1 MRRASLIGLLA
12 LSAVVGI
19 GNEPLGAQNSTVT
32 VRQTRPTGAIAG
44 VVRDANGEP
53 LADVR
58 VLIESLTRQ
67 TRTSAVGGFI
77 LEGLPPGTH
86 IVRFRRLGYQE
97 AQAEIPVIADSG
109 ITVSV
114 TMAPIAEQLDAVV
127 IEGTILNQVTGL
139 VTDESGTPLAGVVI
153 EILGMN
159 VRLETNDDGR
169 YVLLDLKP
177 GNYLLQFRAPGF
189 RVSQYGLRMVAQIE
203 RDITTK
209 LQRARVGDRM
219 TAAVAAAVALEAHRR
234 QALRGAQSVL
244 MGRDELERYDTAP
257 LGDALTNSRAGL
269 MLREVNLDC
278 ILVNGHEPL
287 SAATSAEQIESQ
299 MRNQAAGGFG
309 TRAGASPGAVRG
321 GPTEN
326 ARVRGVWLNFF
337 RANEVELLEIY
348 PPGSENSR
356 TVCGR
361 FPPSS
366 GCTCPPIPSAIVV
379 WLRR

>member
-1 MRRASLIGLLA
+1 MRRATMVRLLTLLGLCTLGLSP
-12 LSAVVGI
+12 LSAQSSG
-19 GNEPLGAQNSTVT
+19 VT
-32 VRQTRPTGAIAG
+32 VRQVRPTGAIAG
-44 VVRDANGEP
+44 VVRDVNGQP

-58 VLIESLTRQ
+58 ILIESLTWQ
-67 TRTSAVGGFI
+67 ARTSDAGGFI
-77 LEGLPPGTH
+77 IEGLPPGTH
-86 IVRFRRLGYQE
+86 LVRFRKVGYQE
-97 AQAEIPVIADSG
+97 AFADIPVIADSG
-109 ITVSV
+109 VTVNV

-139 VTDESGTPLAGVVI
+139 VTDESGTPMAGVVV

-159 VRLETNDDGR
+159 FRLETNEQGR

-177 GNYLLQFRAPGF
+177 GNYLLQFRAPGY

-209 LQRARVGDRM
+209 LQRARAGDRM
-219 TAAVAAAVALEAHRR
+219 SAAVAASVALEAHRR
-234 QALRGAQSVL
+234 QSLRGTQSIL

-257 LGDALTNSRAGL
+257 LGDALLNSRAGL
-269 MLREVNLDC
+269 LLREVNTSC
-278 ILVNGHEPL
+278 ILINGHEPL
-287 SAATSAEQIESQ
+287 SGSTAAEQLESLTRLQ
-299 MRNQAAGGFG
+299 GAGGFG
-309 TRAGASPGAVRG
+309 TRAGGAQGAVA
-321 GPTEN
+321 GPTGS
-326 ARVRGVWLNFF
+326 ARVQGGWLNFF

-348 PPGSENSR
+348 TEGSENSR

-366 GCTCPPIPSAIVV
+366 GCTCPPLPSAIVI

>member
-1 MRRASLIGLLA
+1 MQRAIAIALLALIGLA
-12 LSAVVGI
+12 AFDPGS
-19 GNEPLGAQNSTVT
+19 LGAQSSGVT
-32 VRQTRPTGAIAG
+32 VRQVQPRGAIAG
-44 VVRDANGEP
+44 VVRDVNGEP

-58 VLIESLTRQ
+58 ILIESLTRQ
-67 TRTSAVGGFI
+67 ARTSDVGGFI

-86 IVRFRRLGYQE
+86 LVRFRKLGYQE
-97 AQAEIPVIADSG
+97 AFADIPVIADSG
-109 ITVSV
+109 VTVNV
-114 TMAPIAEQLDAVV
+114 TMAPIAEQLDAMV

-139 VTDESGTPLAGVVI
+139 VTDESGTPLAGVVV

-159 VRLETNDDGR
+159 VRIETNEQGR

-209 LQRARVGDRM
+209 LQRARAGDRM
-219 TAAVAAAVALEAHRR
+219 TAAVAASVALEANRR
-234 QALRGAQSVL
+234 QSLRGAQSIL
-244 MGRDELERYDTAP
+244 MGRDELERYDVAP
-257 LGDALTNSRAGL
+257 LGDALVNSRAGML
-269 MLREVNLDC
+269 LREVDANC

-287 SAATSAEQIESQ
+287 STSSAIEQRAAQTLT
-299 MRNQAAGGFG
+299 RGPTGFG
-309 TRAGASPGAVRG
+309 TRPGARSGAPEPTGSATVKG
-321 GPTEN
+321 G
-326 ARVRGVWLNFF
+326 WLNFF

-348 PPGSENSR
+348 TPDSENSR

-366 GCTCPPIPSAIVV
+366 GCACPPMPSAIVI